1 MKRKSVV
8 AIVALVLLLVGAVG
22 GTLAWMSAKTPAVT
36 NTFEAGEVTTWV
48 NEMFDGSAKKNVS
61 IKNTGTIPAYIRAAV
76 VINWADAQG
85 NVSGTPVT
93 GDDYTLDLGSN
104 KWKKIGS
111 YYYYKEAVNPNKSTD
126 NLIDEIKVAANV
138 TPPAGY
144 DLQVTILAEGIQA
157 MPETAIQ
164 EAWGVYPSNN
174 WSTGPAAQ
182 EPPATP
188 EKEVT
193 DR

>member
-1 MKRKSVV
+1 MKRKSIV
-8 AIVALVLLLVGAVG
+8 AIAALVLLLVGAVG
-22 GTLAWMSAKTPAVT
+22 GTLAWMSAQTRPVT

-48 NEMFDGSAKKNVS
+48 NETFDGKAKKNVS
-61 IKNTGTIPAYIRAAV
+61 IQNTGTIPAYIRAAV
-76 VINWADAQG
+76 VINWADKDG
-85 NVSGTPVT
+85 NVSGTPVKS
-93 GDDYTLDLGSN
+93 GDYTAFSPGTNWEQGTDG
-104 KWKKIGS
+104 
-111 YYYYKEAVNPNKSTD
+111 YYYYTQPVPAGGSTD
-126 NLIDEIKVAANV
+126 VLIPSIAPQV

-174 WSTGPAAQ
+174 WSTWPAAQ

-188 EKEVT
+188 EQEVT